1 MFSAV
6 IEAGRSERD
15 GKRRGKARRRAVSA
29 AAPSIYSSPY
39 LGIMPCICL
48 IGILSPRPCTVTVW
62 VLGHARIR
70 CCCL

>member
-6 IEAGRSERD
+6 IEGGRSERD
-15 GKRRGKARRRAVSA
+15 GKKAEGKAQRRAVS
-29 AAPSIYSSPY
+29 PQPLDSCPY

-62 VLGHARIR
+62 VLGQARIR